1 MKKLLIVL
9 PFVAMVGCASSQPQP
24 QPVVKAPEYPTVPE
38 FDIRMMT
45 RQEVVQAI
53 AECESNELKPYVEYI
68 TQKTSYGRVM
78 VPVNVHCQVLRK

>member
-1 MKKLLIVL
+1 MKKLLIIL

-24 QPVVKAPEYPTVPE
+24 ATKTVEYPTVPE